1 MEAQMSK
8 KISLPSGATVT
19 FKDPNSLRIKDRKK
33 VMRVTDEAE
42 GGDLSKAMAL
52 TDALLAMLIEDW
64 SFDLIIPSVKVDTLG
79 ELTMEDYDF
88 LVEET
93 KDAQKSLFPKLGQT
107 EETEADPKAPTD
119 NLNA

>member
-1 MEAQMSK
+1 MAK
-8 KISLPSGATVT
+8 KVTLPSGATVT
-19 FKDPNSLRIKDRKK
+19 FKDPNALRVKDRKR

-64 SFDLIIPSVKVDTLG
+64 SFDLIIPSIKVDSLG

-93 KDAQKSLFPKLGQT
+93 KEAQKVLFPALANT
-107 EETEADPKAPTD
+107 EENEKDTESPLE
-119 NLNA
+119 NSNA